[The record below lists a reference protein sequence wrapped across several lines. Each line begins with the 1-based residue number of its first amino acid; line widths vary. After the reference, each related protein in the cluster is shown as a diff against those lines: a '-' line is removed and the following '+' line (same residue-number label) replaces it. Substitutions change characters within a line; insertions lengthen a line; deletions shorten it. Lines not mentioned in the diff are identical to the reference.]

1 MTEKKKK
8 AVKVAIV
15 ILGIIAL
22 VALFLGLPGAKE
34 DTDDTIDG
42 NTGADNSYNLLSSDE
57 DDDKAPVTTPLKGEG
72 WVIVSASEEKQG
84 NETLTLQTEE
94 YEEVVYASPEAS
106 KADIVEEKTVEDAV
120 ENSKNDDN
128 FHVVNTDEVHIHN
141 FVTTTTAAT
150 CTNNGSIHYECEC
163 GANYDEVIP
172 ATGHNYNVVVVE
184 ATCEHDGS
192 KTSTCTACGHQE
204 VETIA
209 KLNCEISNPVVE
221 TPVETPEA
229 PEAPA
234 IPDEITFGEDEL
246 PEGGLSAVEA
256 E

>member
-1 MTEKKKK
+1 MTKKNKK
-8 AVKVAIV
+8 AVTIAAIIA
-15 ILGIIAL
+15 ILGIIAIIL
-22 VALFLGLPGAKE
+22 AIVFTGAKE
-34 DTDDTIDG
+34 KTDDTLDG

-204 VETIA
+204 VEIIA

-229 PEAPA
+229 PV